1 METNTINIKL
11 AQSDGQS
18 CGFHV
23 YLFIIFF
30 WTIRQKF
37 QSIVFGRM
45 KKSLFLLSLSIH
57 KTVVF
62 V

>member
-1 METNTINIKL
+1 MGNLVASMFI
-11 AQSDGQS
+11 
-18 CGFHV
+18 
-23 YLFIIFF
+23 YLFIFF